1 MPPHRYTAT
10 VLDPVVRLYASPD
23 RGTRMALLE
32 GLAEYGEKLEKGM
45 VVDKVWPHLITGFAD
60 TVAVIRE
67 ATVKAI
73 PIIAPKVSF
82 RVAPGFRYHFC

>member
-1 MPPHRYTAT
+1 